1 MTTTVGEDL
10 ARVTVISPTRRID
23 LALPGS
29 STLGELLP
37 NVIRFAGFDGAT
49 TQEAVHAW
57 VLQRL
62 GEDPLDPNKKV
73 SALNIRD
80 GETLHLR
87 QRESTMPDAA
97 FDDVVDAVTT
107 ATSTRPSWVAA
118 HSQWFAVVAMTALLV
133 VVPLMG
139 LWRADTSVPF
149 GGLPEAA
156 LAAFLAIVAAVGS
169 IVLSRAFG
177 HFLPAA
183 GLGWAADILFG
194 AAGLYILPT
203 QSLPLRV
210 LIASAMVLLMA
221 AVIWLAARVQPYAQL
236 AVVISAA
243 LILLTTMVM
252 VLIGAGTV
260 VEVSAVAIALIL
272 AATSMLPVLSYQLA
286 RVAMPNLP
294 ATAEALMADNQPV
307 QSDIVARAIS
317 ADRVLGAFLTAT
329 GVTVVALM
337 IPVLMRADW
346 IVLALGAAVSLAMM
360 LRARAFVG
368 RTQRL
373 AMLLPGALIGFAVV
387 VMALMAL
394 PFGWRLGVST
404 LVVLFGG
411 LALAS
416 YGSVMYNRIVSPTY
430 GRIGDILEWIGIM
443 AIVPLVLAVLDVY
456 LTVNGWAAGK

>member
-37 NVIRFAGFDGAT
+37 NVIRFAGFDGST

-57 VLQRL
+57 VLQRV
-62 GEDPLDPNKKV
+62 GEDPLDPHKKV

-118 HSQWFAVVAMTALLV
+118 NSQWVTVIAMTALLV
-133 VVPLMG
+133 VVPVMG
-139 LWRADTSVPF
+139 LVRADLFVPF
-149 GGLPEAA
+149 GGLPEAGIT
-156 LAAFLAIVAAVGS
+156 AFLAIAAAVGS

-194 AAGLYILPT
+194 AAGLYVLPT
-203 QSLPLRV
+203 QPWPLRV
-210 LIASAMVLLMA
+210 LIGAAMLLLMA

-236 AVVISAA
+236 ATVLSAA
-243 LILLTTMVM
+243 LILVTTTVM
-252 VLIGAGTV
+252 VLIGGDV
-260 VEVSAVAIALIL
+260 VVDVAAVAIAVIL
-272 AATSMLPVLSYQLA
+272 AGTSLLPVLSYHLA
-286 RVAMPNLP
+286 RVALPNLP
-294 ATAEALMADNQPV
+294 ATSEALMADQQPV

-317 ADRVLGAFLTAT
+317 ADRVLGAFLAAT
-329 GVTVVALM
+329 GVTVALLM
-337 IPVLMRADW
+337 VPVLRRGDW
-346 IVLALGAAVSLAMM
+346 VVLCLGAAVSLAMM

-394 PFGWRLGVST
+394 PFGWRLGLSGF
-404 LVVLFGG
+404 VVLFGG
-411 LALAS
+411 LALAA
-416 YGSVMYNRIVSPTY
+416 YGSTMYNRILSPTY

-456 LTVNGWAAGK
+456 LTLHGWAAGK

>member
-1 MTTTVGEDL
+1 VTTTAGEDL

-29 STLGELLP
+29 TTLGELLP
-37 NVIRFAGFDGAT
+37 TIVRFAGFDGAT
-49 TQEAVHAW
+49 SQEAIHAW

-107 ATSTRPSWVAA
+107 ATSTRPSWVSA
-118 HSQWFAVVAMTALLV
+118 HSQWFAVVALTALLV

-156 LAAFLAIVAAVGS
+156 LTAFLAIVAAVGS

-183 GLGWAADILFG
+183 GLGWAADILIG
-194 AAGLYILPT
+194 AAGLFILPA
-203 QSLPLRV
+203 QAMPLRV
-210 LIASAMVLLMA
+210 LIASALVLVMA
-221 AVIWLAARVQPYAQL
+221 ATIWLAARVQPYAQL
-236 AVVISAA
+236 AVVISSV
-243 LILLTTMVM
+243 LILIATTAM
-252 VLIGAGTV
+252 VLLNGRI

-272 AATSMLPVLSYQLA
+272 AVTSFLPSLSYQLA

-294 ATAEALMADNQPV
+294 TTAEALMADDQPV

-317 ADRVLGAFLTAT
+317 ADRVLGAFLTAS
-329 GVTVVALM
+329 GVTVTLLM
-337 IPVLMRADW
+337 VPVLQRADW
-346 IVLALGAAVSLAMM
+346 IVVALGIAVSLAMM

-373 AMLLPGALIGFAVV
+373 ALLLPGALIGFAAV

-404 LVVLFGG
+404 LAVLFGG
-411 LALAS
+411 LALAT
-416 YGSVMYNRIVSPTY
+416 YASVMFSRIVSPTY

-456 LTVNGWAAGK
+456 LTVSGWAAGK

>member
-29 STLGELLP
+29 TTLGELLP
-37 NVIRFAGFDGAT
+37 NIIRFAGFDGAT
-49 TQEAVHAW
+49 TQEAIHAW

-73 SALNIRD
+73 SSLNIRD

-97 FDDVVDAVTT
+97 FDDVVDAVVT

-118 HSQWFAVVAMTALLV
+118 HSQWFAVIAMTALLV
-133 VVPLMG
+133 VVPLME
-139 LWRADTSVPF
+139 LWRADLTGPY
-149 GGLPEAA
+149 GGLAEAG
-156 LAAFLAIVAAVGS
+156 LTVFLAIAAAVGS

-203 QSLPLRV
+203 QPLPLRV

-221 AVIWLAARVQPYAQL
+221 ATIWLAARVQPYAQL
-236 AVVISAA
+236 AVVISAT
-243 LILLTTMVM
+243 LVLVTTIAM
-252 VLIGAGTV
+252 VLLNGMV
-260 VEVSAVAIALIL
+260 VEVAAVAIAVVL
-272 AATSMLPVLSYQLA
+272 ATTSLLPVLSYQLA

-294 ATAEALMADNQPV
+294 VTAEALMADNQPV
-307 QSDIVARAIS
+307 QADIVARAIS

-329 GVTVVALM
+329 GVTVSLLM
-337 IPVLMRADW
+337 VPVLMRADW

-373 AMLLPGALIGFAVV
+373 ALLLPGALIGFAVV
-387 VMALMAL
+387 VMALMSL
-394 PFGWRLGVST
+394 PFGWRLGIST
-404 LVVLFGG
+404 IVVLFGG
-411 LALAS
+411 LALAA
-416 YGSVMYNRIVSPTY
+416 YGASMYNKIISPTY

-456 LTVNGWAAGK
+456 MTINGWAAGK